1 MPDRKLD
8 LDKVR
13 PDLLTPHPPRKTKLD
28 GSPTWDQLH
37 APFRYDLTDP
47 EVYYTVAGLATQLG
61 VRSISTVAA
70 QLLDF
75 ALEMAD
81 QGQVNLKVNAN
92 RIPIQPRQQLVWE
105 KANLWTQEIKPD
117 RERKQRRRRLTDA
130 ASKPAAFGF
139 RWGKERHARVK
150 SLAEQHG
157 CTLGET
163 VTRLLAYAL
172 TEYRA
177 GHLKLDFQPAADEQ
191 VG

>member
-75 ALEMAD
+75 ALEMSD
-81 QGQVNLKVNAN
+81 LGQVEWTVRNNPVSDPTRL
-92 RIPIQPRQQLVWE
+92 QLTWE
-105 KANLWTQEIKPD
+105 KANLWSQEIQVD
-117 RERKQRRRRLTDA
+117 RERKQRQSTA
-130 ASKPAAFGF
+130 PARQRTPFGF
-139 RWGKERHARVK
+139 RWGRERHTRIK
-150 SLAEQHG
+150 DLAGQTG
-157 CTLGET
+157 CTVGQM

-172 TEYRA
+172 EEYRA
-177 GHLKLDFQPAADEQ
+177 GHLKLVLQPLAAGDH
-191 VG
+191 GG